1 MCPYECEGHLHRK
14 PDTPLPHSPENLTL
28 PTLPE
33 NLTLPRELGIGHILT
48 RPYTPSTNG
57 KVERFIRTSLA
68 ECAYC
73 RSYPHSRVRTRVL
86 RVWLDYYNLRRR
98 HTAIGRLTPMQ
109 RLVELRITNVLGIY
123 S

>member
-1 MCPYECEGHLHRK
+1 MHPGVQIVIPIDNLHPCFEGSLDHA
-14 PDTPLPHSPENLTL
+14 T
-28 PTLPE
+28 
-33 NLTLPRELGIGHILT
+33 GHH
-48 RPYTPSTNG
+48 PQ
-57 KVERFIRTSLA
+57 A
-68 ECAYC
+68 
-73 RSYPHSRVRTRVL
+73 RVRTRVL